1 MKRIAVGIVAL
12 LAAAAG
18 ASALAQTFPAKPV
31 RIVVAFPPGG
41 GTDIVAR
48 LLAPK
53 LTEAWAQQVIV
64 DNRAGAS
71 GVIGT
76 EFAARSAP
84 DGHTLFMGTLGNL
97 AVNPHLIA
105 KMRVDPLRDFA
116 PVTQVVAV
124 HFVMVAHPS
133 LPARNVNE
141 LIALARSRPG
151 EINYSSSGP
160 GGAPHLAGELF
171 KSMAKVN
178 LVHVPYKG
186 SSPSFQDLLGGQVS
200 LTCDSLVQALPY
212 IRDKRLVALAV
223 LGAARSPLLPEV
235 PTVAESLPG
244 YELTNWFGLVAPA
257 AVPGLIR
264 GRGHVALVDVGS
276 FSMRK
281 GLIAQLAK
289 RGLEPADVTDVIL
302 THSHYDHS
310 LNWILFR
317 QARIIIGARELAWS
331 MSEPWG
337 ETPVP
342 ELYIRELES
351 WPSLQPVAA
360 EQECMPG
367 LKAYAAPGHTPGH
380 LVFVLEGKE
389 RDAIFTGDFT
399 KNRPALFS
407 LNAEATFFPA

>member
-1 MKRIAVGIVAL
+1 MKRIAVVAL
-12 LAAAAG
+12 LAAATSANAPAQV
-18 ASALAQTFPAKPV
+18 ASTGLFPAKPV

-53 LTEAWAQQVIV
+53 LTDIWGQQVIV

-76 EFAARSAP
+76 EFAARAAP
-84 DGHTLFMGTLGNL
+84 DGNTLFMGTLGNL
-97 AVNPHLIA
+97 AVNQHLIA
-105 KMRVDPLRDFA
+105 KMPVDPLRDFA

-151 EINYSSSGP
+151 QINYSSSGP

-171 KSMAKVN
+171 KSMARVN

-200 LTCDSLVQALPY
+200 LTFDSLVQALPY
-212 IRDKRLVALAV
+212 IRDKRLIALAV

-244 YELTNWFGLVAPA
+244 YELTNWFGLVAPV
-257 AVPGLIR
+257 AVPRAIIGKI
-264 GRGHVALVDVGS
+264 H
-276 FSMRK
+276 
-281 GLIAQLAK
+281 
-289 RGLEPADVTDVIL
+289 ADVTQVLQDAGVSERL
-302 THSHYDHS
+302 S
-310 LNWILFR
+310 
-317 QARIIIGARELAWS
+317 AMGATAVGNTPEQFGAAMRAD
-331 MSEPWG
+331 SEKWG
-337 ETPVP
+337 R
-342 ELYIRELES
+342 LIRE
-351 WPSLQPVAA
+351 ANIRA
-360 EQECMPG
+360 E
-367 LKAYAAPGHTPGH
+367 
-380 LVFVLEGKE
+380 
-389 RDAIFTGDFT
+389 
-399 KNRPALFS
+399 
-407 LNAEATFFPA
+407 

>member
-1 MKRIAVGIVAL
+1 MKTIAIAAL
-12 LAAAAG
+12 LAAAQAG
-18 ASALAQTFPAKPV
+18 ALAQTFPARPV
-31 RIVVAFPPGG
+31 RVVVAFPAGG

-53 LTEAWAQQVIV
+53 LTEAWGQQVIV

-84 DGHTLFMGTLGNL
+84 DGHTLFLGTLGNL

-105 KMRVDPLRDFA
+105 KMPVDPLRDFA

-133 LPARNVNE
+133 LPARNIGE

-171 KSMAKVN
+171 K
-178 LVHVPYKG
+178 
-186 SSPSFQDLLGGQVS
+186 
-200 LTCDSLVQALPY
+200 SLVQALPY

-244 YELTNWFGLVAPA
+244 YELTNWFGLV
-257 AVPGLIR
+257 
-264 GRGHVALVDVGS
+264 
-276 FSMRK
+276 
-281 GLIAQLAK
+281 
-289 RGLEPADVTDVIL
+289 
-302 THSHYDHS
+302 
-310 LNWILFR
+310 
-317 QARIIIGARELAWS
+317 
-331 MSEPWG
+331 
-337 ETPVP
+337 
-342 ELYIRELES
+342 
-351 WPSLQPVAA
+351 
-360 EQECMPG
+360 
-367 LKAYAAPGHTPGH
+367 
-380 LVFVLEGKE
+380 
-389 RDAIFTGDFT
+389 
-399 KNRPALFS
+399 
-407 LNAEATFFPA
+407 

>member
-1 MKRIAVGIVAL
+1 MKRIGIAAL
-12 LAAAAG
+12 LAVATG

-31 RIVVAFPPGG
+31 RIVVAFPAGG

-53 LTEAWAQQVIV
+53 LTELWGQQVLV

-84 DGHTLFMGTLGNL
+84 DGHTLFLGTLGNL
-97 AVNPHLIA
+97 AVNPHLIE
-105 KMRVDPLRDFA
+105 KMPVDPLRDFA

-133 LPARNVNE
+133 LPARNVDE

-186 SSPSFQDLLGGQVS
+186 SAPSFQDLLGGQVS

-223 LGAARSPLLPEV
+223 LGAARSPLLPGV

-257 AVPGLIR
+257 AVPGAIIARIHADVVKVLQDAGIAERLSTMGATAVGNTPEQFGATMRADSEKWGRLIR
-264 GRGHVALVDVGS
+264 EA
-276 FSMRK
+276 
-281 GLIAQLAK
+281 
-289 RGLEPADVTDVIL
+289 
-302 THSHYDHS
+302 
-310 LNWILFR
+310 N
-317 QARIIIGARELAWS
+317 
-331 MSEPWG
+331 
-337 ETPVP
+337 
-342 ELYIRELES
+342 IR
-351 WPSLQPVAA
+351 A
-360 EQECMPG
+360 E
-367 LKAYAAPGHTPGH
+367 
-380 LVFVLEGKE
+380 
-389 RDAIFTGDFT
+389 
-399 KNRPALFS
+399 
-407 LNAEATFFPA
+407 